1 MRGWSGD
8 KECRRWKENR
18 NNSDQLLALCSDAIR
33 NHPAL
38 TSPGRVRVQVC
49 GDNNLTGEE
58 RWVARA
64 RVCVWIWV
72 IKSSISTCISGKKQA
87 GKVKTDW
94 NPFRH
99 EDERGKKEKTE
110 VSPNSQMT
118 LFPHRVIRG
127 GGCRWMNGWADEWKS
142 GVWVSAADSSGNG
155 RLGKRKQVGV
165 VALPL
170 ARAGRKEVEDELWM
184 DGWSEGERRRA
195 RGWVGGVWRRPVPCW
210 QASC

>member
-33 NHPAL
+33 HHPSL

-49 GDNNLTGEE
+49 GDNNLKGEE
-58 RWVARA
+58 RWVVRA
-64 RVCVWIWV
+64 RVCVYESGSSSHQYPPALVEKTGRQGQNWL
-72 IKSSISTCISGKKQA
+72 KSLQTWGWKGKK
-87 GKVKTDW
+87 
-94 NPFRH
+94 R
-99 EDERGKKEKTE
+99 KTE

-118 LFPHRVIRG
+118 LFPHRAIR

-165 VALPL
+165 VALRL